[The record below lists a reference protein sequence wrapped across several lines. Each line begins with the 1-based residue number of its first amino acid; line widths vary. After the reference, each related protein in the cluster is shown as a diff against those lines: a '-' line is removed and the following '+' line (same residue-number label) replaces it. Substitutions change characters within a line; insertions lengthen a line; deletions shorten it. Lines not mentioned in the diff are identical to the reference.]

1 VRSVQSGPAA
11 GLAAQVALL
20 VVLALAV
27 GLGPLAWVAGVACAL
42 TLTVL
47 VSRSLTTH
55 GLDRLGPAD
64 RITLA
69 RASLVVGVTA
79 LTAES
84 FQRPVP
90 GSVYVGLTA
99 VALALDAVDGAT
111 ARRTGTASEFGARFD
126 MEVDAFL
133 ILVLSVYVAPSAGA
147 WVLAIGLMRYA
158 YVVVGW
164 SQPWL
169 RGTVPP
175 RYWRKVVAAIQGV
188 TLAVA
193 ASGALP
199 YAVTEAALV
208 LALLLLL
215 ESFGRDVVW
224 LWHRRGAV
232 PPAHADTG
240 AEPGSPR
247 RPVRR
252 VAAGVLTC
260 VAVALVWFALVAP
273 NELTEV
279 TPGAFVRIPL
289 EGLVLVGVVLVL
301 PRRARAVAAL
311 AVGAALGLLAIVK
324 LLDMGFFVAFGRP
337 SNPVVDWR
345 YTGAAVGLLSDSVG
359 GTRAAVSLVVV
370 VLAAVA
376 LLALLPLAVL
386 RLTRTVAE
394 HRTASLRTVGV
405 LGAVWVLCAL
415 LGVQLVPGAPVAST
429 SAASLTYEHVSDG
442 AARLQDQQ
450 AFAASVAADRFRDAP
465 VDGLLSG
472 LRGKDVIVAFV
483 ESYSRGAV
491 EGTAYSP
498 GVDSV
503 LADGTARLSA
513 AGFGSRS
520 GWLAS
525 PTFGGLSWLAHATL
539 QSGVWT
545 DDQRRYDAL
554 VASDRATL
562 SSSFARAGWRTVAD
576 VPSNERPW
584 PEGASFYRYA
594 QVYDEHNVGYA
605 GPKFSYA
612 AMPDQYVWSAF
623 HRLELARPDHAP
635 VMAEI
640 DLVSSHTPWT
650 PLPRMVPWAA
660 VGDGSVFDPMP
671 AQGPSPDVLWRD
683 RAAVQASYGTS
694 VEYSLTALVS
704 YVETYG
710 DPDLVLVVLG
720 DHAPSTIVS
729 DPGASHDVPITVV
742 AHDPAVLARV
752 ASWGWT
758 SGLRPAHDAPLWPM
772 SAFRDR
778 FLTAFSSP

>member
-1 VRSVQSGPAA
+1 MRSVQTGPAV
-11 GLAAQVALL
+11 GLAAQLVLL
-20 VVLALAV
+20 GVLAAVV
-27 GLGPLAWVAGVACAL
+27 GLSPSAWVVGVACAV
-42 TLTVL
+42 TMSVL
-47 VSRSLTTH
+47 VSRSLAAH

-64 RITLA
+64 RVTLA
-69 RASLVVGVTA
+69 RASIVVGVTA

-84 FQRPVP
+84 FVHPVP
-90 GSVYVGLTA
+90 ATLYAGLTA

-111 ARRTGTASEFGARFD
+111 ARRTGTSSAFGARFD

-133 ILVLSVYVAPSAGA
+133 ILVLSIQVAPSAGT

-158 YVVVGW
+158 YLAVGW

-169 RGTVPP
+169 RGSVPP
-175 RYWRKVVAAIQGV
+175 RYWRKVVAAVQGV
-188 TLAVA
+188 TLAVVA
-193 ASGALP
+193 AGVLP
-199 YAVTEAALV
+199 HAVTQTALAV
-208 LALLLLL
+208 ALLLLL
-215 ESFGRDVVW
+215 ESFGRDIVW
-224 LWHRRGAV
+224 LWRRRASVPLVDADAPVQAV
-232 PPAHADTG
+232 A
-240 AEPGSPR
+240 PR
-247 RPVRR
+247 SQGRR
-252 VAAGVLTC
+252 LAAGLLT
-260 VAVALVWFALVAP
+260 VASVVLVWFALVAP

-301 PRRARAVAAL
+301 PRRVRAVAAV
-311 AVGAALGLLAIVK
+311 AVGVALGLLAIVK
-324 LLDMGFFVAFGRP
+324 LLDMGFFVALGRP

-345 YTGAAVGLLSDSVG
+345 YTGAAVGLLTDSVG
-359 GTRAAVSLVVV
+359 GVRAAVSLGLV
-370 VLAAVA
+370 VA
-376 LLALLPLAVL
+376 LALALLVLLPLAVL
-386 RLTRTVAE
+386 RLTRAVAD
-394 HRTASLRTVGV
+394 HRTVSLRTVGA
-405 LGAVWVLCAL
+405 LGAVWVVCAL

-429 SAASLTYEHVSDG
+429 SAASITYEHVSAG

-450 AFAASVAADRFRDAP
+450 SFAASVAADRFRDAP

-472 LRGKDVIVAFV
+472 LRGKDVIVVFV

-491 EGTAYSP
+491 EGTTYSA

-503 LADGTARLSA
+503 LADGTARLAA
-513 AGFGSRS
+513 AGFGARS
-520 GWLAS
+520 GWLTS
-525 PTFGGLSWLAHATL
+525 PTFGGLSWLAHGTL
-539 QSGVWT
+539 QSGLWT

-612 AMPDQYVWSAF
+612 AMPDQYVLSAF
-623 HRLELARPDHAP
+623 HRLELARPDRAP

-650 PLPRMVPWAA
+650 PLPSMIPWTA

-671 AQGPSPDVLWRD
+671 ALGPTPEVLWRD
-683 RAAVQASYGTS
+683 RAAVQASYGRS

-710 DPDLVLVVLG
+710 DPNLVLVVLG

-729 DPGASHDVPITVV
+729 DPGASHDVPISVI
-742 AHDPAVLARV
+742 AHDPAVLSRIG
-752 ASWGWT
+752 SWGWT

-772 SAFRDR
+772 SDVRDR
-778 FLTAFSSP
+778 FLTAFSTP

>member
-1 VRSVQSGPAA
+1 VRSVQTGPATGLAAQLVLLGVLAAGIGLSGLAWAA
-11 GLAAQVALL
+11 GLACAVA
-20 VVLALAV
+20 
-27 GLGPLAWVAGVACAL
+27 
-42 TLTVL
+42 TTVL
-47 VSRSLTTH
+47 VSRSLTAH

-64 RITLA
+64 RVTLA

-84 FQRPVP
+84 FVRPVP
-90 GSVYVGLTA
+90 ATLYVGLTA

-111 ARRTGTASEFGARFD
+111 ARRTGTASAFGARFD

-158 YVVVGW
+158 YVAVGW

-175 RYWRKVVAAIQGV
+175 RYWRKVVAAVQGV

-193 ASGALP
+193 AAGVLP
-199 YAVTEAALV
+199 YAVTQTALV
-208 LALLLLL
+208 VALLLLL

-224 LWHRRGAV
+224 LWRRRASV
-232 PPAHADTG
+232 PRIDADAPAEA
-240 AEPGSPR
+240 AAPR
-247 RPVRR
+247 SPVRR
-252 VAAGVLTC
+252 VTVAVLT
-260 VAVALVWFALVAP
+260 VASVVLVWFALVAP

-289 EGLVLVGVVLVL
+289 EGLVLVGAVLVL
-301 PRRARAVAAL
+301 PRRVRSGAAVV
-311 AVGAALGLLAIVK
+311 VGVALGLLAIVK
-324 LLDMGFFVAFGRP
+324 LLDMGFFVALGRP

-345 YTGAAVGLLSDSVG
+345 YTGAAVGLLTDSVG
-359 GTRAAVSLVVV
+359 GVRAAFSLVLV
-370 VLAAVA
+370 VLLGVA
-376 LLALLPLAVL
+376 LLVLLPLAVL
-386 RLTRTVAE
+386 RFTRAVAA
-394 HRTASLRTVGV
+394 HRTASLRTVGA
-405 LGAVWVLCAL
+405 LGAVWVVCAL

-429 SAASLTYEHVSDG
+429 SAASLTYEHVSAG

-491 EGTAYSP
+491 EGTAYSA

-503 LADGTARLSA
+503 LADGTARLDT

-520 GWLAS
+520 GWLTS
-525 PTFGGLSWLAHATL
+525 PTFGGLSWLAHGTL

-612 AMPDQYVWSAF
+612 AMPDQYVLSAF
-623 HRLELARPDHAP
+623 HRLELARPDRAP

-650 PLPRMVPWAA
+650 PLPRMVPWSA
-660 VGDGSVFDPMP
+660 VGDGSVFGPM
-671 AQGPSPDVLWRD
+671 AAEGPTPEVLWRD
-683 RAAVQASYGTS
+683 RAAVQASYGRS

-710 DPDLVLVVLG
+710 DPDLVLVVVG

-729 DPGASHDVPITVV
+729 DPGASHDVPISVV
-742 AHDPAVLARV
+742 AHDPAVLARIG
-752 ASWGWT
+752 SWGWT
-758 SGLRPAHDAPLWPM
+758 SGLRPAHDAPLWAM
-772 SAFRDR
+772 SDVRDR
-778 FLTAFSSP
+778 FLTAFSTP